1 MPMPIKVK
9 NLSALGF
16 LKNLT
21 HYSPELFDS
30 LYDIVAQLRKTEV
43 SDGSEK
49 PFPVAGLSH
58 WVRTP
63 EGAPQIPYGLF
74 RAEPR
79 SLPMPTMGP
88 RTSVDAWYVEQEA
101 ISTLFPFVFTGRPCG

>member
-21 HYSPELFDS
+21 HCSPELFDS
-30 LYDIVAQLRKTEV
+30 LYDIAVELRKTEV
-43 SDGSEK
+43 SGGAEK
-49 PFPVAGLSH
+49 PFSVAGLAH
-58 WVRTP
+58 WMRTP
-63 EGAPQIPYGLF
+63 EDAPQIPYGLF

-88 RTSVDAWYVEQEA
+88 RTSVDAWYVEQET
-101 ISTLFPFVFTGRPCG
+101 ISSIMTFVFTRRSCG